1 LTLSHRFFQ
10 SHFEEEFEMRKL
22 VAGTLMMLLAFASQ
36 ALAQS
41 TNSSSRQSQ
50 SNQTSDQPGVGGV
63 GNSATGDTSTSPAS
77 ESAGSSASQATRRN
91 SLGAGTQS
99 ANSQSGA
106 LEQHIATCLALGNE
120 EEVAMAQFAQ
130 QRATNPE
137 VKQFAQEMI
146 RQHQQAI
153 QQMQQAM
160 PQLASMN
167 LKLTSSASGQN
178 GAASSRGETA
188 SAGNATAE
196 ADRSTA
202 TGETASST
210 TSAAGNQRGAA
221 GGGQHQMVEFARTAK
236 QNCLRLSEQS
246 LGKKQG
252 AEFDKAYIGQ
262 QIVAHTTMLAEL
274 QAAQQFASGSQLQPL
289 IQQGTQ
295 MTEQHLA
302 HAQSIMQQLEAA
314 GSQGGAP
321 ARAGA
326 PARSR

>member
-1 LTLSHRFFQ
+1 
-10 SHFEEEFEMRKL
+10 MRKL
-22 VAGTLMMLLAFASQ
+22 VASTLVVLLAFAAQ
-36 ALAQS
+36 AVAQS
-41 TNSSSRQSQ
+41 TSSSRQSQ

-63 GNSATGDTSTSPAS
+63 GNSTTGDTATSPAS
-77 ESAGSSASQATRRN
+77 ESTGSSATQATRRN

-99 ANSQSGA
+99 ANAQSSA

-146 RQHQQAI
+146 RQHEQAI

-167 LKLTSSASGQN
+167 LKLTSSASGQS
-178 GAASSRGETA
+178 GAASSRTGAEST
-188 SAGNATAE
+188 GNATAE

-210 TSAAGNQRGAA
+210 TSTAGNQRGAAA

-262 QIVAHTTMLAEL
+262 QIVAHTSMLAEL

-314 GSQGGAP
+314 GGQGGSP

>member
-1 LTLSHRFFQ
+1 
-10 SHFEEEFEMRKL
+10 MRKL
-22 VAGTLMMLLAFASQ
+22 VASTLVVLLAFAAQ
-36 ALAQS
+36 AAAQS
-41 TNSSSRQSQ
+41 SNSSDRQSQ

-63 GNSATGDTSTSPAS
+63 GNSATGDTATSPAS
-77 ESAGSSASQATRRN
+77 ESTGSSATQATRRN

-99 ANSQSGA
+99 ANAQSGS
-106 LEQHIATCLALGNE
+106 LEHHIATCLTLGNE

-153 QQMQQAM
+153 QQLQQAM

-167 LKLTSSASGQN
+167 LKLTSSAAGQS
-178 GAASSRGETA
+178 GAASSRTGAA
-188 SAGNATAE
+188 STGNATAE

-210 TSAAGNQRGAA
+210 TSPAGNQRGAAA

-262 QIVAHTTMLAEL
+262 QIVAHTGMLGEL

-289 IQQGTQ
+289 IQQATQ

-302 HAQSIMQQLEAA
+302 QAQSIMDQLESAA
-314 GSQGGAP
+314 GQGGAP

>member
-1 LTLSHRFFQ
+1 
-10 SHFEEEFEMRKL
+10 MRKL
-22 VAGTLMMLLAFASQ
+22 VASTLVVLLAFAAQ
-36 ALAQS
+36 AAAQS
-41 TNSSSRQSQ
+41 TSSSRQSQ
-50 SNQTSDQPGVGGV
+50 PNQTSDQPGVGGV
-63 GNSATGDTSTSPAS
+63 GNSATGDTATNPAS
-77 ESAGSSASQATRRN
+77 ETPGTASQATRRN
-91 SLGAGTQS
+91 SLGAGSQS
-99 ANSQSGA
+99 LSSQSGA
-106 LEQHIATCLALGNE
+106 LEQHIATCLTLGNE

-130 QRATNPE
+130 QHATNPE

-167 LKLTSSASGQN
+167 LKLTSSASGQS
-178 GAASSRGETA
+178 GAASSRTGAA
-188 SAGNATAE
+188 STGNATAE

-210 TSAAGNQRGAA
+210 SSPAGNQRGAAA

-246 LGKKQG
+246 LSKKQG

-262 QIVAHTTMLAEL
+262 QIVAHTGMLAEL
-274 QAAQQFASGSQLQPL
+274 QAAQQFTSGSQLQPL
-289 IQQGTQ
+289 IQQATQ
-295 MTEQHLA
+295 MTQQHLA
-302 HAQSIMQQLEAA
+302 QAQGIMDQLEAA
-314 GSQGGAP
+314 AGQGGAP
-321 ARAGA
+321 ARAAA